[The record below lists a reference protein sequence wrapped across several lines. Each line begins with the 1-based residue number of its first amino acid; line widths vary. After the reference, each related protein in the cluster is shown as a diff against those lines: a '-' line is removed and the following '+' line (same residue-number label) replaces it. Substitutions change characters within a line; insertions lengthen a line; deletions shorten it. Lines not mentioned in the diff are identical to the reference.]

1 MSDDVTVV
9 GQTNFRNQK
18 RAFGIYTDDRR
29 RHVYV
34 IGKTGVGK
42 TTLLENMIIQDIKNG
57 KGLALVDPHGDVAEK
72 ILDVIPPE
80 RTNDV
85 VYFNPADVDFPVAFN
100 PLESVDPQ
108 YKYLVAS
115 GLVSSLKKIWADSWG
130 PRLEYILRNVILALL
145 DYPSSTML
153 GIMRMLADKNYRK
166 KVVDSI
172 QDPVVKAFWVNEF
185 ANYNERF
192 RSEAISP
199 IQNKVGQFLS
209 SSIIRNI
216 VAQPKSTI
224 DMKDIMDNGKILLIN
239 VSKGRIGED
248 NSALLGAMLIT
259 KLQLAAMDR
268 AVIAEEDRRD
278 FYLYVDEFQNFAT
291 ESFATILSEARK
303 YRLNLII
310 AHQYITQMEE
320 VVRDAVF
327 GNVGTI
333 ISFRIGAFDAEYM
346 EKEFEPYFM
355 QTDLVNLDK
364 YNAYV
369 KLMING
375 VTSAPFS
382 METIPPVHDT
392 YNSKEKVLAVSRER
406 YGNRREI
413 IEEKIAR
420 WSGVAFQGA
429 EEGGK
434 ESGSF
439 SSPRTSGSQTGNK
452 PAGGLP
458 AVALAKAGGGNSVS
472 QTSPNNTQGKP
483 SEFQQ
488 RRQDQVDQYQKQRPA
503 FNSITGEPIIDTPK
517 AKPAPVVAKS
527 PELVDVVIAPPTNEV
542 ITDLAALL
550 GKKDATSVSPPK
562 PGPTLYDAICSNCKK
577 ETQVPFKPD
586 PEKEVFCKECYDK
599 RKQEKSLQTPNK
611 APQPIPTASAQLF
624 TPDLPKTTPTAPE
637 KPKPAFTPPRPPK
650 L

>member
-1 MSDDVTVV
+1 MSDDITVV
-9 GQTNFRNQK
+9 GQTAFRNQR

-29 RHVYV
+29 RHIYV

-72 ILDVIPPE
+72 VLDVIPPE

-166 KVVDSI
+166 KVVDTI

-268 AVIAEEDRRD
+268 ASIPEEQRKD

-375 VTSAPFS
+375 VTSQPFS
-382 METIPPVHDT
+382 METIPPVAET
-392 YNSKEKVLAVSRER
+392 YNSKEKVIAVSRER
-406 YGNRREI
+406 YGNKRED

-420 WSGVAFQGA
+420 WSGFAFEGAA
-429 EEGGK
+429 EESHK
-434 ESGSF
+434 E
-439 SSPRTSGSQTGNK
+439 
-452 PAGGLP
+452 PAEQKYREQKRQQP
-458 AVALAKAGGGNSVS
+458 IFAQASTFAKATADNSAE
-472 QTSPNNTQGKP
+472 K
-483 SEFQQ
+483 
-488 RRQDQVDQYQKQRPA
+488 QKPA
-503 FNSITGEPIIDTPK
+503 FNSITGEAIIDTPK
-517 AKPAPVVAKS
+517 SKPA
-527 PELVDVVIAPPTNEV
+527 ELEDIVIAPPTNEV
-542 ITDLAALL
+542 ITDLAGLL
-550 GKKDATSVSPPK
+550 GKKSDADISPPHMRGSERGSLTTTTDREK
-562 PGPTLYDAICSNCKK
+562 TRPQLYPAICSSCGKPT
-577 ETQVPFKPD
+577 EVPFKPD

-599 RKQEKSLQTPNK
+599 RKQ
-611 APQPIPTASAQLF
+611 
-624 TPDLPKTTPTAPE
+624 TPTSLKELRGAGKNSPAVAKETTTVPPKQVLIAPTRP
-637 KPKPAFTPPRPPK
+637 KPPAFTPPRPPK

>member
-1 MSDDVTVV
+1 MSKEVTVV
-9 GQTNFRNQK
+9 GQTNFRGQR
-18 RAFGIYTDDRR
+18 RAFGLYIDDRR

-42 TTLLENMIIQDIKNG
+42 TTLLENMIIQDIKMG
-57 KGLALVDPHGDVAEK
+57 RGLALVDPDGDVAEK
-72 ILDVIPPE
+72 ILDIIPPE
-80 RTNDV
+80 RINDV
-85 VYFNPADVDFPVAFN
+85 VYFDPADVDYPVAFN

-145 DYPSSTML
+145 DYPNSTML
-153 GIMRMLADKNYRK
+153 GIMRMLADKDYRK
-166 KVVDSI
+166 KVVDTI

-224 DMKDIMDNGKILLIN
+224 DMQEIMDKGKILLIN

-259 KLQLAAMDR
+259 KIQLAAMNR
-268 AVIAEEDRRD
+268 ASIAEEDRKD

-333 ISFRIGAFDAEYM
+333 ISFRVGAFDAEYL
-346 EKEFEPYFM
+346 EKEFMPYFT

-364 YNAYV
+364 YNAYI
-369 KLMING
+369 KLMIQG
-375 VTSAPFS
+375 ATSAPFS
-382 METIPPVHDT
+382 METIPPVSDT
-392 YNSKEKVLAVSRER
+392 YNSKEKVLRVSRER
-406 YGNRREI
+406 YG
-413 IEEKIAR
+413 
-420 WSGVAFQGA
+420 
-429 EEGGK
+429 
-434 ESGSF
+434 
-439 SSPRTSGSQTGNK
+439 SPRN
-452 PAGGLP
+452 
-458 AVALAKAGGGNSVS
+458 
-472 QTSPNNTQGKP
+472 
-483 SEFQQ
+483 
-488 RRQDQVDQYQKQRPA
+488 
-503 FNSITGEPIIDTPK
+503 
-517 AKPAPVVAKS
+517 
-527 PELVDVVIAPPTNEV
+527 ELEDVVIAPTKQEV
-542 ITDLAALL
+542 ITDLSTLL
-550 GKKDATSVSPPK
+550 GGKKDDASAGKTPGVNGRTPGAEEARIPK
-562 PGPTLYDAICSNCKK
+562 KTIQLYPAICSNCGKQT
-577 ETQVPFKPD
+577 EVPFKPD
-586 PEKEVFCKECYDK
+586 PEKEVFCKECFDK
-599 RKQEKSLQTPNK
+599 RKKERVSPPARGGVRGGGRESRDEQQTSVPLPPI
-611 APQPIPTASAQLF
+611 APSKINPISNY
-624 TPDLPKTTPTAPE
+624 TP
-637 KPKPAFTPPRPPK
+637 PKPPK
-650 L
+650 I

>member
-1 MSDDVTVV
+1 MPEEITVI
-9 GQTNFRNQK
+9 GQTNFRHQ
-18 RAFGIYTDDRR
+18 RRPFGIYTDDRR

-42 TTLLENMIIQDIKNG
+42 TTLLENMILQDVKMG
-57 KGLALVDPHGDVAEK
+57 RGLALVDPHGDVAEK
-72 ILDVIPPE
+72 IADAIPPE
-80 RTNDV
+80 RINDV
-85 VYFNPADVDFPVAFN
+85 VYFDPADIDFPVAFN

-153 GIMRMLADKNYRK
+153 GIMRMLSDKGYRK
-166 KVVDSI
+166 KVVDYIS
-172 QDPVVKAFWVNEF
+172 DPVVKAFWENEF

-268 AVIAEEDRRD
+268 ASIPEADRKD

-333 ISFRIGAFDAEYM
+333 ISFRVGAFDAEYL
-346 EKEFEPYFM
+346 EKEFMPYFT

-364 YNAYV
+364 YNAYI
-369 KLMING
+369 KLMIQG
-375 VTSAPFS
+375 ATSAPFS
-382 METIPPVHDT
+382 METIPPVSDT
-392 YNSKEKVLAVSRER
+392 YNSKEKVLRVSRER
-406 YGNRREI
+406 YGSPRKEI
-413 IEEKIAR
+413 EDKIAR
-420 WSGVAFQGA
+420 WSSSTMDVQEDGRQSTKPQIFLGKQGQ
-429 EEGGK
+429 
-434 ESGSF
+434 
-439 SSPRTSGSQTGNK
+439 PQNSQLQQNSRPINTLNK
-452 PAGGLP
+452 PQ
-458 AVALAKAGGGNSVS
+458 
-472 QTSPNNTQGKP
+472 QTQPQ
-483 SEFQQ
+483 
-488 RRQDQVDQYQKQRPA
+488 
-503 FNSITGEPIIDTPK
+503 PIK
-517 AKPAPVVAKS
+517 EN
-527 PELVDVVIAPPTNEV
+527 ELEDVVIAPTKQEV
-542 ITDLAALL
+542 ITDLSTLL
-550 GKKDATSVSPPK
+550 GGKKD
-562 PGPTLYDAICSNCKK
+562 D
-577 ETQVPFKPD
+577 
-586 PEKEVFCKECYDK
+586 
-599 RKQEKSLQTPNK
+599 
-611 APQPIPTASAQLF
+611 ASAGK
-624 TPDLPKTTPTAPE
+624 TPGVGAMTTSSSS
-637 KPKPAFTPPRPPK
+637 FS
-650 L
+650 

>member
-1 MSDDVTVV
+1 MSEEITVI
-9 GQTNFRNQK
+9 GQTNFRNS
-18 RAFGIYTDDRR
+18 RRPFGIYTDDRR

-42 TTLLENMIIQDIKNG
+42 TTLLENMIVQDIKMG
-57 KGLALVDPHGDVAEK
+57 RGLALVDPHGDVAEK
-72 ILDVIPPE
+72 MLDLIPPE
-80 RTNDV
+80 RINDV
-85 VYFNPADVDFPVAFN
+85 VYFDPADVDFPVAFN

-145 DYPSSTML
+145 DYPNSTML
-153 GIMRMLADKNYRK
+153 GIMRMLADKGYRK
-166 KVVDSI
+166 KVVETIS
-172 QDPVVKAFWVNEF
+172 DPVVKAFWTNEF
-185 ANYNERF
+185 ANYNEKF
-192 RSEAISP
+192 RSEAVSP

-268 AVIAEEDRRD
+268 AQIAEAERRD

-333 ISFRIGAFDAEYM
+333 ISFRVGSFDAEYL
-346 EKEFEPYFM
+346 EKEFMPYFT

-364 YNAYV
+364 YNAYI
-369 KLMING
+369 KLMIKG
-375 VTSAPFS
+375 ATSAPFS
-382 METIPPVHDT
+382 MQTIPPNVET
-392 YNSKEKVLAVSRER
+392 YGTREKVLKVSRER
-406 YGNRREI
+406 YGKPRAEI
-413 IEEKIAR
+413 EQKIAK
-420 WSGVAFQGA
+420 WSEAISEFP
-429 EEGGK
+429 EGQQ
-434 ESGSF
+434 
-439 SSPRTSGSQTGNK
+439 GSQQNRPMSQNQNNTGN
-452 PAGGLP
+452 
-458 AVALAKAGGGNSVS
+458 
-472 QTSPNNTQGKP
+472 
-483 SEFQQ
+483 FQP
-488 RRQDQVDQYQKQRPA
+488 RQQQQNRMQNQRPQSQQLKPQA
-503 FNSITGEPIIDTPK
+503 QQPK
-517 AKPAPVVAKS
+517 EQELEDIVVAPKK
-527 PELVDVVIAPPTNEV
+527 EEM
-542 ITDLAALL
+542 ITDLSALL
-550 GKKDATSVSPPK
+550 RDVKVSSAKKEALQSEQQQESKK
-562 PGPTLYDAICSNCKK
+562 PELYPAICSNCGK
-577 ETQVPFKPD
+577 ETEVPFKPT
-586 PEKEVFCKECYDK
+586 PGKEVFCKDCY
-599 RKQEKSLQTPNK
+599 EKKKKEKKNQ
-611 APQPIPTASAQLF
+611 QPK
-624 TPDLPKTTPTAPE
+624 DLPPIEPSRID
-637 KPKPAFTPPRPPK
+637 PISHYTPPRPPK

>member
-1 MSDDVTVV
+1 MEDDITVV
-9 GQTNFRNQK
+9 GQTNYRNQR

-130 PRLEYILRNVILALL
+130 PRLEYILRNVILGLL

-166 KVVDSI
+166 KVVDVI

-268 AVIAEEDRRD
+268 ASIPEEERKD

-369 KLMING
+369 KLMIKG

-382 METIPPVHDT
+382 METIPPVADT
-392 YNSKEKVLAVSRER
+392 YNSREKVIAVSRER
-406 YGNRREI
+406 YGNNRAD
-413 IEEKIAR
+413 IEDKIAR

-429 EEGGK
+429 AEESDK
-434 ESGSF
+434 EGSSGQEYRPQQQQQRPTQERSQQ
-439 SSPRTSGSQTGNK
+439 PREAR
-452 PAGGLP
+452 PA
-458 AVALAKAGGGNSVS
+458 
-472 QTSPNNTQGKP
+472 TQP
-483 SEFQQ
+483 TRQQPQQQFQQ
-488 RRQDQVDQYQKQRPA
+488 QPQK
-503 FNSITGEPIIDTPK
+503 SKEPVPLAVKPDTL
-517 AKPAPVVAKS
+517 
-527 PELVDVVIAPPTNEV
+527 EDVVIQPQTQEV
-542 ITDLAALL
+542 ITDLTSLL
-550 GKKDATSVSPPK
+550 KKEPREFTEQKKVVTPVSTK
-562 PGPTLYDAICSNCKK
+562 PQIQLYPAICSNCGKHT
-577 ETQVPFKPD
+577 EVPFKPD
-586 PEKEVFCKECYDK
+586 PEKEVFCKECYEK
-599 RKQEKSLQTPNK
+599 RKLEKKAQQEAPKPIVPEKVSAPTPVPVAAVAK
-611 APQPIPTASAQLF
+611 VAPQAP
-624 TPDLPKTTPTAPE
+624 LP
-637 KPKPAFTPPRPPK
+637 PKPAFTPPRPPR
-650 L
+650 LP

>member
-1 MSDDVTVV
+1 MGKDITVV
-9 GQTNFRNQK
+9 GQTNFRGQR
-18 RAFGIYTDDRR
+18 RAFGLYTDDRR

-42 TTLLENMIIQDIKNG
+42 TTLLENMIIQDIKMG
-57 KGLALVDPHGDVAEK
+57 RGLALVDPHGDVAEK
-72 ILDVIPPE
+72 ILDIIPPE
-80 RTNDV
+80 RINDV
-85 VYFNPADVDFPVAFN
+85 VYFDPADVDYPVAFN

-145 DYPSSTML
+145 DYPNSTML
-153 GIMRMLADKNYRK
+153 GIMRMLADKDYRK
-166 KVVDSI
+166 KVVDTI

-224 DMKDIMDNGKILLIN
+224 DMQEIMDKGKILLIN

-259 KLQLAAMDR
+259 KIQLAAMNR
-268 AVIAEEDRRD
+268 ASIAEEDRKD

-327 GNVGTI
+327 GNVGTL
-333 ISFRIGAFDAEYM
+333 ISFRVGAFDGEYL
-346 EKEFEPYFM
+346 EKEFMPQFT

-382 METIPPVHDT
+382 METIPPVAET

-406 YGNRREI
+406 YGNRREL
-413 IEEKIAR
+413 IEEKIVR
-420 WSGVAFQGA
+420 WSDTALKIPSDA
-429 EEGGK
+429 ENGDR
-434 ESGSF
+434 SGSDK
-439 SSPRTSGSQTGNK
+439 PRQN
-452 PAGGLP
+452 
-458 AVALAKAGGGNSVS
+458 
-472 QTSPNNTQGKP
+472 
-483 SEFQQ
+483 FQQ
-488 RRQDQVDQYQKQRPA
+488 RNSAQPAQQYKEPSVNTMNRRPQQQQQPVTQKP
-503 FNSITGEPIIDTPK
+503 
-517 AKPAPVVAKS
+517 PAPK
-527 PELVDVVIAPPTNEV
+527 PEELEDVVIAPAKQEM
-542 ITDLAALL
+542 ITDLSALL
-550 GKKDATSVSPPK
+550 GKATPPYQGGARGGLTARDEDPTHPPLGK
-562 PGPTLYDAICSNCKK
+562 GRGTPTLYDAICSSCGKA
-577 ETQVPFKPD
+577 TQVPFKPD
-586 PEKEVFCKECYDK
+586 PEKEVFCKECYDARK
-599 RKQEKSLQTPNK
+599 REKANQAITVTEPVRTLQKPTALKPIPNKIKQELSDET
-611 APQPIPTASAQLF
+611 I
-624 TPDLPKTTPTAPE
+624 
-637 KPKPAFTPPRPPK
+637 KPFSGPRPPK
-650 L
+650 I

>member
-1 MSDDVTVV
+1 MSQDVTVV
-9 GQTNFRNQK
+9 GQTNFRGQR
-18 RAFGIYTDDRR
+18 RAFGLYIDDRR

-42 TTLLENMIIQDIKNG
+42 TTLLENMIIQDIKKG
-57 KGLALVDPHGDVAEK
+57 RGLALVDPHGDVAEK
-72 ILDVIPPE
+72 ILDIIPPE
-80 RTNDV
+80 RINDV
-85 VYFNPADVDFPVAFN
+85 VYFDPADVDFPVAFN

-145 DYPSSTML
+145 DYPNSTML
-153 GIMRMLADKNYRK
+153 GIMRMLADKDYRK
-166 KVVDSI
+166 KVVDTIS
-172 QDPVVKAFWVNEF
+172 DPVVKAFWVNEF

-224 DMKDIMDNGKILLIN
+224 DMQEIMDKGKILLIN

-259 KLQLAAMDR
+259 KIQLAAMNRASIDEQDR
-268 AVIAEEDRRD
+268 KD

-327 GNVGTI
+327 GNVGTL
-333 ISFRIGAFDAEYM
+333 ISFRVGAFDGEYL
-346 EKEFEPYFM
+346 EKEFMPHFT

-382 METIPPVHDT
+382 METIPPVAET
-392 YNSKEKVLAVSRER
+392 YNSREKVLAVSRER
-406 YGNRREI
+406 YGNSREV

-420 WSGVAFQGA
+420 WSDTALKIPA
-429 EEGGK
+429 ESEGGDR
-434 ESGSF
+434 GSADR
-439 SSPRTSGSQTGNK
+439 PRQSFQ
-452 PAGGLP
+452 
-458 AVALAKAGGGNSVS
+458 
-472 QTSPNNTQGKP
+472 QRNNTQGMP
-483 SEFQQ
+483 QRREQPFNANASQPQQQ
-488 RRQDQVDQYQKQRPA
+488 RQQPVTQKPLA
-503 FNSITGEPIIDTPK
+503 PK
-517 AKPAPVVAKS
+517 
-527 PELVDVVIAPPTNEV
+527 PEELEDVVIAPAKQEM
-542 ITDLAALL
+542 ITDLSALL
-550 GKKDATSVSPPK
+550 GKKDSSSTPPPFQGGVRGGDLEK
-562 PGPTLYDAICSNCKK
+562 GRSTPTLYDAICSNCGKS
-577 ETQVPFKPD
+577 TQVPFKPD

-599 RKQEKSLQTPNK
+599 RKRETPACPKSFPN
-611 APQPIPTASAQLF
+611 A
-624 TPDLPKTTPTAPE
+624 
-637 KPKPAFTPPRPPK
+637 PKPAPTTQIEKPNRIRQESSDETIKPFSGPRPPK
-650 L
+650 I

>member
-1 MSDDVTVV
+1 MSEDVTVV
-9 GQTNFRNQK
+9 GQTNFRGNR
-18 RAFGIYTDDRR
+18 RAFGLYTDDRR

-42 TTLLENMIIQDIKNG
+42 TTLLENMIIQDIKKG
-57 KGLALVDPHGDVAEK
+57 RGLALVDPHGDVAEK
-72 ILDVIPPE
+72 ILDMIPPE
-80 RTNDV
+80 RINDV
-85 VYFNPADVDFPVAFN
+85 VYFDPGDVDFPVAFN

-145 DYPSSTML
+145 DYPNSTML

-166 KVVDSI
+166 KVVDTIS
-172 QDPVVKAFWVNEF
+172 DPVVKAFWVNEF

-192 RSEAISP
+192 RSEAVSP

-224 DMKDIMDNGKILLIN
+224 DMQDIMDNGKILIIN

-259 KLQLAAMDR
+259 KLQLAAMNR
-268 AVIAEEDRRD
+268 ANIAEEDRKD

-327 GNVGTI
+327 GNVGTL
-333 ISFRIGAFDAEYM
+333 ISFRVGAFDAEYL
-346 EKEFEPYFM
+346 EKEFMPQFT

-369 KLMING
+369 KLMIDG

-382 METIPPVHDT
+382 METIPPAKET
-392 YNSKEKVLAVSRER
+392 YHSREKVIAVSRER
-406 YGNRREI
+406 YGNSREI

-420 WSGVAFQGA
+420 WSGIALQEA
-429 EEGGK
+429 TEEENGGEREK
-434 ESGSF
+434 ATTGKQNF
-439 SSPRTSGSQTGNK
+439 PPRT
-452 PAGGLP
+452 
-458 AVALAKAGGGNSVS
+458 
-472 QTSPNNTQGKP
+472 NN
-483 SEFQQ
+483 QQ
-488 RRQDQVDQYQKQRPA
+488 Q
-503 FNSITGEPIIDTPK
+503 TPK
-517 AKPAPVVAKS
+517 
-527 PELVDVVIAPPTNEV
+527 PEELEDVIIAPIKQEV
-542 ITDLAALL
+542 ITDLSALL
-550 GKKDATSVSPPK
+550 GKPMPSVGKTPLRSDELRGAQPQSNTPI
-562 PGPTLYDAICSNCKK
+562 LYDAICSNCDKP
-577 ETQVPFKPD
+577 TQVPFKPD

-599 RKQEKSLQTPNK
+599 RKLEKRQ
-611 APQPIPTASAQLF
+611 QLSVPVK
-624 TPDLPKTTPTAPE
+624 TVPKS
-637 KPKPAFTPPRPPK
+637 FSGPRPPK

>member
-1 MSDDVTVV
+1 MPEEITVV
-9 GQTNFRNQK
+9 GQTNFRHQ
-18 RAFGIYTDDRR
+18 RRPFGIYTDDRR

-42 TTLLENMIIQDIKNG
+42 TTLLENMIIQDVKLG
-57 KGLALVDPHGDVAEK
+57 RGLALVDPHGDVAEK
-72 ILDVIPPE
+72 ILDLIPPE
-80 RTNDV
+80 RINDV
-85 VYFNPADVDFPVAFN
+85 VYFDPADVDFPVAFN

-153 GIMRMLADKNYRK
+153 GIMRMLADKNYRS
-166 KVVDSI
+166 KVVETIS
-172 QDPVVKAFWVNEF
+172 DPVVKAFWVNEF

-268 AVIAEEDRRD
+268 ASIPEQDRRD

-333 ISFRIGAFDAEYM
+333 ISFRVGAFDAEYL
-346 EKEFEPYFM
+346 EKEFMPYFT

-364 YNAYV
+364 YNAYI

-375 VTSAPFS
+375 ATSAPFS
-382 METIPPVHDT
+382 METIAPVAET
-392 YNSKEKVLAVSRER
+392 YNSKEKVLRVSRER
-406 YGNRREI
+406 YGSPRKE

-420 WSGVAFQGA
+420 WSSSTLGVQENGQQPTRPQGTQD
-429 EEGGK
+429 
-434 ESGSF
+434 SRP
-439 SSPRTSGSQTGNK
+439 SSSAPVRNE
-452 PAGGLP
+452 
-458 AVALAKAGGGNSVS
+458 
-472 QTSPNNTQGKP
+472 TSPDKQEHRPKFNNQSPQTNPRVQHKP
-483 SEFQQ
+483 
-488 RRQDQVDQYQKQRPA
+488 
-503 FNSITGEPIIDTPK
+503 EPIQT
-517 AKPAPVVAKS
+517 KPD
-527 PELVDVVIAPPTNEV
+527 ELEDIVIAPAKQEM
-542 ITDLAALL
+542 ITDLSALL
-550 GKKDATSVSPPK
+550 GGKKEDAQNSPNPNPLPTRGEGSDTTNKK
-562 PGPTLYDAICSNCKK
+562 PTVTLYPAICSNCGK
-577 ETQVPFKPD
+577 ETEVPFKPD
-586 PEKEVFCKECYDK
+586 PEKEVFCKECYEK
-599 RKQEKSLQTPNK
+599 RKREKLLDAN
-611 APQPIPTASAQLF
+611 
-624 TPDLPKTTPTAPE
+624 
-637 KPKPAFTPPRPPK
+637 KPKPEPSVPSKQSLPPITPSKVDHISNYTPPKPPK

>member
-1 MSDDVTVV
+1 MSQDVTVV
-9 GQTNFRNQK
+9 GQTNFRGQR
-18 RAFGIYTDDRR
+18 RAFGLYLDDRR

-42 TTLLENMIIQDIKNG
+42 TTLLENMIIQDIKMG
-57 KGLALVDPHGDVAEK
+57 RGLALVDPHGDVAEK
-72 ILDVIPPE
+72 ILDIIPPE
-80 RTNDV
+80 RINDV
-85 VYFNPADVDFPVAFN
+85 VYFDPADVDYPVAFN

-145 DYPSSTML
+145 DYPNSTML
-153 GIMRMLADKNYRK
+153 GIMRMLADKDYRK
-166 KVVDSI
+166 KVVDTI

-224 DMKDIMDNGKILLIN
+224 DMQEIMDKGKILLIN

-259 KLQLAAMDR
+259 KIQLAAMNR
-268 AVIAEEDRRD
+268 ASIAEQDRKD

-327 GNVGTI
+327 GNVGTL
-333 ISFRIGAFDAEYM
+333 ISFRVGAFDGEYL
-346 EKEFEPYFM
+346 EKEFMPQFT

-382 METIPPVHDT
+382 METIPPVAET
-392 YNSKEKVLAVSRER
+392 YNSREKVLAVSRER
-406 YGNRREI
+406 YGNSREV
-413 IEEKIAR
+413 IEEKISR
-420 WSGVAFQGA
+420 WSDTAFRGEA
-429 EEGGK
+429 EEM
-434 ESGSF
+434 S
-439 SSPRTSGSQTGNK
+439 RTNQS
-452 PAGGLP
+452 
-458 AVALAKAGGGNSVS
+458 GNSDRPR
-472 QTSPNNTQGKP
+472 QNL
-483 SEFQQ
+483 QQ
-488 RRQDQVDQYQKQRPA
+488 RNPAQGMPQRREQPSNANISQPQQRQQASTQKP
-503 FNSITGEPIIDTPK
+503 
-517 AKPAPVVAKS
+517 PAPK
-527 PELVDVVIAPPTNEV
+527 PEELEDVVIAPAKQEM
-542 ITDLAALL
+542 ITDLSALL
-550 GKKDATSVSPPK
+550 GKKEHSTQSTPSPTQA
-562 PGPTLYDAICSNCKK
+562 PTLYDAICSNCGKP
-577 ETQVPFKPD
+577 TQVPFKPD

-599 RKQEKSLQTPNK
+599 RKKAKVEQPKSRPFAEALK
-611 APQPIPTASAQLF
+611 SE
-624 TPDLPKTTPTAPE
+624 TTGPLKNTTS
-637 KPKPAFTPPRPPK
+637 FSGPRPPK
-650 L
+650 I

>member
-1 MSDDVTVV
+1 MPEEITVV
-9 GQTNFRNQK
+9 GQTNFRHH
-18 RAFGIYTDDRR
+18 RRPFGIYTDDRR

-42 TTLLENMIIQDIKNG
+42 TTLLENMIIQDVKMG
-57 KGLALVDPHGDVAEK
+57 RGLALVDPHGDVAEK
-72 ILDVIPPE
+72 ILDIIPPE
-80 RTNDV
+80 RINDV
-85 VYFNPADVDFPVAFN
+85 VYFDPADVDFPVAFN

-153 GIMRMLADKNYRK
+153 GIMRMLSDKAYRT
-166 KVVDSI
+166 KVVEHIS
-172 QDPVVKAFWVNEF
+172 DPVVKAFWVNEF

-224 DMKDIMDNGKILLIN
+224 DMKDIMDNGKILLVN

-268 AVIAEEDRRD
+268 ASIPEAERRD

-333 ISFRIGAFDAEYM
+333 ISFRVGAFDAEYL
-346 EKEFEPYFM
+346 EKEFMPYFT

-364 YNAYV
+364 YNAYI
-369 KLMING
+369 KLMIKG
-375 VTSAPFS
+375 ATSAPFS
-382 METIPPVHDT
+382 METIPPVAET
-392 YNSKEKVLAVSRER
+392 YNSREKVLRVSRER
-406 YGNRREI
+406 YGSPRQEI
-413 IEEKIAR
+413 EDKIAR
-420 WSGVAFQGA
+420 WSSPTMNVQEDGTQSTKPQIFLGQQGQPN
-429 EEGGK
+429 
-434 ESGSF
+434 F
-439 SSPRTSGSQTGNK
+439 
-452 PAGGLP
+452 
-458 AVALAKAGGGNSVS
+458 AKASL
-472 QTSPNNTQGKP
+472 
-483 SEFQQ
+483 
-488 RRQDQVDQYQKQRPA
+488 
-503 FNSITGEPIIDTPK
+503 GEPQNNNSQHRPSSNNRPHHANSRPISTQHKPQQTQ
-517 AKPAPVVAKS
+517 PAPIKEG
-527 PELVDVVIAPPTNEV
+527 ELEDVVIAPAKQEM
-542 ITDLAALL
+542 ITDLSALL
-550 GKKDATSVSPPK
+550 GKKETSESSSPNPVRGEGSDEKK
-562 PGPTLYDAICSNCKK
+562 PSVTLYPAICSNCGKNT
-577 ETQVPFKPD
+577 EVPFKPD

-599 RKQEKSLQTPNK
+599 RKAEKRELGTNKSDTPK
-611 APQPIPTASAQLF
+611 QVI
-624 TPDLPKTTPTAPE
+624 
-637 KPKPAFTPPRPPK
+637 PKPSLPPIKPSKVDHISNYTPPRPPK